1 MNKNFEEQ
9 EKKAKVGVR
18 LAREEVFKLVF
29 GAEATEATSDEL
41 KQDFD
46 IYLQNDET
54 SPIIANLKENYTV
67 RNGQLIRK

>member
-9 EKKAKVGVR
+9 EKKAKVGIR

-46 IYLQNDET
+46 IYLQNDEN
-54 SPIIANLKENYTV
+54 S
-67 RNGQLIRK
+67 